1 MARRRIR
8 FLPRAD
14 AELAALEEYLS
25 LRAGPF
31 VADRWLRRI
40 LRRIDLLASE
50 PGMGRVYRKIE
61 GHVLQASVV
70 RPWLIVYEDN
80 EARSELV
87 IRAVV
92 DTRQDLDRM
101 RL

>member
-14 AELAALEEYLS
+14 TELAALEEYLS

-40 LRRIDLLASE
+40 LRRIDILASE
-50 PGMGRVYRKIE
+50 PGMGRVHRKIE

-70 RPWLIVYEDN
+70 RPWLVYEDN
-80 EARSELV
+80 EVENELL

-101 RL
+101 KF